1 MRYGVFMK
9 TFTVGVLAKETGI
22 NIETVR
28 YYENIKLLPKPNR
41 KESRYR
47 IYDENDLVRLKFII
61 RGKELGFTLME
72 IRELLSLKIDSQSK
86 CGDVKKMAE
95 EKIIDADAKIKDLK
109 NIKKHLELLV
119 VQCINEKLSTEE
131 CPIVK
136 SLET

>member
-1 MRYGVFMK
+1 MK

-28 YYENIKLLPKPNR
+28 YYENVKLLPKPKR

-47 IYDENDLVRLKFII
+47 IYNEEDLLRVKFIV
-61 RGKELGFTLME
+61 RAKELGFTLKE
-72 IRELLSLKIDSQSK
+72 IRELLSLKLDSKSK
-86 CGDVKKMAE
+86 CGDIKKLTE
-95 EKIIDADAKIKDLK
+95 EKIVDVNSKLKDLK

-119 VQCINEKLSTEE
+119 VQCINEKLSTEK

>member
-1 MRYGVFMK
+1 MK

-28 YYENIKLLPKPNR
+28 YYENIKLLPKPKR

-72 IRELLSLKIDSQSK
+72 IRELLSLKIDSHSK